1 MTSKTESQILLEI
14 DAELNTLI
22 AKFKDGDTAIGALL
36 VTLDTLATA
45 NNTELGSVSTM
56 ASKLATALTD
66 ATAIEGNHPTGH

>member
-1 MTSKTESQILLEI
+1 MTAKSEGQLITEIM
-14 DAELNTLI
+14 AELDTLYG
-22 AKFKDGDTAIGALL
+22 KFQQNEASLASVL

-66 ATAIEGNHPTGH
+66 STAIESNHPTGH